1 MPEVD
6 LGAAL
11 VRSRSDAATTAASP
25 GSGGAV
31 GADVL
36 PAVLLNVGV
45 DGGDVVEFVAVTV
58 VGTAGTL
65 GGSGSGADNEPD
77 ALTGDDSCA

>member
-1 MPEVD
+1 M
-6 LGAAL
+6 
-11 VRSRSDAATTAASP
+11 
-25 GSGGAV
+25 
-31 GADVL
+31 L